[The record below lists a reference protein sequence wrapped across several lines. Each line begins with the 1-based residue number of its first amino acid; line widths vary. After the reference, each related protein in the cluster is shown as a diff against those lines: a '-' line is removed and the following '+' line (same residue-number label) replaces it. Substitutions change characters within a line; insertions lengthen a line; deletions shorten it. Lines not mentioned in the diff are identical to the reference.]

1 MDVSNFK
8 IPGYASPLNV
18 KDTVAR
24 AKLNKIINVDDFGA
38 KGDGTTDSTTAIQN
52 ALDSISNGCL
62 VFSEGTYIISKPLNV
77 FDRGVIINLNGATLK
92 ANREMT
98 AMLNFCNKEFPN
110 VGTQTI
116 IQNGCLDGSNLAN
129 IAIEFY
135 RYQAVV
141 DSMTICNFDK
151 YGIYESGDLQS
162 PQKVITNCYILGG
175 VSYSDGWSEKNRTG
189 IVLGGDSVIDN
200 VNIGRCMTGLHIKGQ
215 YNTIGNLH
223 IWTQTSNKIYDT
235 LENFNKFIGIKVELG
250 CSVSI
255 NNYYADRVKFCF
267 WTPHPMTDLSQ
278 GCSIACASLQLV
290 IGDDIIAEPPANVN
304 AFILA
309 CRANYDINIAA
320 AYLPAYITLQKNYA
334 NTTLYTN
341 TRQNITFLGYE
352 YGAPQFS
359 PFDIHDLRKEY
370 GMLQYNVNEN
380 QAYKIAQFR
389 SVYESFA
396 VIHLELYQGDYLFYE
411 GDFKLTFGQNIT
423 DANVVNLNI
432 PSPNNDYQ
440 IMIAPDTNV
449 TYSEYDGEMVESVM
463 SLYVKSTSNSQF
475 VVRWQLKVG
484 NVDVYFTKE
493 PIATNMPANALSTK
507 TIRGVAADGS
517 GLSLHWYI
525 YNNCIVG
532 YFVGNTTEHN
542 LRTFNIPIHPR
553 TAWRTFAC
561 YNLHNTCRVD
571 FNTNGN
577 VEVDLSAVSG
587 SDSINVTGN
596 FMIPLYEWGDSK

>member
-1 MDVSNFK
+1 MDASKIK
-8 IPGYASPLNV
+8 IPGYEEAINI
-18 KDTVAR
+18 KDEKAR
-24 AKLNKIINVDDFGA
+24 NKLSNIVYVNDFGA
-38 KGDGTTDSTTAIQN
+38 VADGNTDCSDAIQN
-52 ALDSISNGCL
+52 AINSTENGAISFFPG
-62 VFSEGTYIISKPLNV
+62 VYAITKPINV
-77 FDRGVIINLNGATLK
+77 KDRAIIINLNGAK
-92 ANREMT
+92 IIAKNRMNAMFNFANIEY
-98 AMLNFCNKEFPN
+98 AKS
-110 VGTQTI
+110 GTQPI
-116 IQNGCLDGSNLAN
+116 ISNGCLDGNNQAEVC
-129 IAIEFY
+129 IALY
-135 RYQAVV
+135 RYQGLI
-141 DSMTICNFDK
+141 DRMTLCNFANSAISEQHD
-151 YGIYESGDLQS
+151 SNS

-175 VSYSDGWSEKNRTG
+175 VAVEDGWSEVDRTG
-189 IVLGGDSVIDN
+189 IILGGDCIIDN
-200 VNIGRCMTGLHIKGQ
+200 VNIGRCKTGMHLSGQ
-215 YNTIGNLH
+215 YNQLGNVH
-223 IWTQTSNKIYDT
+223 IWTQTSNTRFDT
-235 LENFNKFIGIKVELG
+235 LEQFNTFIGIKVDLG
-250 CSVSI
+250 CDVSI
-255 NNYYADRVKFCF
+255 NNYYADRLKFCF
-267 WTPHPMTDLSQ
+267 WTPKPMTDLSN
-278 GCSIACASLQLV
+278 GVSITCSSLQIV
-290 IGDDIIAEPPANVN
+290 IGDDIIKNQTPTT
-304 AFILA
+304 AFVMA
-309 CRANYDINIAA
+309 CRANYDIKLTA

-334 NTTLYTN
+334 NTTLYAYTK
-341 TRQNITFLGYE
+341 QNLEFIGYE
-352 YGAPQFS
+352 YGAPQFK

-423 DANVVNLNI
+423 DATVVNLNI

-463 SLYVKSTSNSQF
+463 SLYVKSTRNSQF

-484 NVDVYFTKE
+484 NVDVYFTKQ
-493 PIATNMPANALSTK
+493 PIASNMPANALNTK
-507 TIRGVAADGS
+507 TTRGVAADGS
-517 GLSLHWYI
+517 GLSLYWYI

-532 YFVGNTTEHN
+532 YFAGDTTEHN

-561 YNLHNTCRVD
+561 YNSNNTCRVD

-596 FMIPLYEWGDSK
+596 FMIPLYEWGDSN